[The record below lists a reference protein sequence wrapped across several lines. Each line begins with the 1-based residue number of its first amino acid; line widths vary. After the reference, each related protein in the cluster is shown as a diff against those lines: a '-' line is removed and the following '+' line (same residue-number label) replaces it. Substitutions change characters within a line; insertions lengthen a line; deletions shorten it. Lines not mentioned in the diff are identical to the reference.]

1 MQLCFPLGRE
11 GREELDVWEGETVHV
26 PARLWFIWWQRQRC
40 SGPAYNW
47 RLSHWDTQWDFLLQG
62 SVWPR
67 PTILF
72 LRNSFQK
79 RTFLMPTSSWW
90 QEYYMAPPLWSW
102 VPCLIS
108 WAQLPAHTRFSLPP
122 LTRGLCSA
130 RLAIT
135 YLWMPQSQLGGGTPG
150 VPSWLLPGTAQP

>member
-1 MQLCFPLGRE
+1 MFPFRERGQRGARRVRGRDSACACQAMVYLMAE
-11 GREELDVWEGETVHV
+11 AEVQRPCLRLEAEPLRHTV
-26 PARLWFIWWQRQRC
+26 
-40 SGPAYNW
+40 
-47 RLSHWDTQWDFLLQG
+47 RLS
-62 SVWPR
+62 SSRVCMAKANYS
-67 PTILF
+67 LF